1 MKIKTL
7 LTSFG
12 VLNVIQGLF
21 MFFNG
26 RQLTEGVFPGVG
38 EEALSVGEQ
47 MHMPLGSAFIGL
59 GFILLICR
67 GIELESS
74 KKLLFSYAVFIGF
87 ALLQALYNHLLGN
100 HSAPPPIIIVNLI
113 LATVSLYGYKKG
125 V

>member
-1 MKIKTL
+1 
-7 LTSFG
+7 
-12 VLNVIQGLF
+12 
-21 MFFNG
+21 
-26 RQLTEGVFPGVG
+26 
-38 EEALSVGEQ
+38 
-47 MHMPLGSAFIGL
+47 MHMPLGSAFVGL

-67 GIELESS
+67 EIELESS

-87 ALLQALYNHLLGN
+87 ALLQALYNHLSGN

>member
-12 VLNVIQGLF
+12 LLNIAQGAF

-26 RQLTEGVFPGVG
+26 RQLTEGVFLGAS
-38 EEALSVGEQ
+38 EEALLVGEQ
-47 MHMPLGSAFIGL
+47 MHMPLGASFIGV
-59 GFILLICR
+59 GFILFICK
-67 GIELESS
+67 GIALEAS

-100 HSAPPPIIIVNLI
+100 HSAPPPIIIINLI
-113 LATVSLYGYKKG
+113 LATLSLYGYKKG

>member
-12 VLNVIQGLF
+12 ILNIFQGLF

-26 RQLTEGVFPGVG
+26 RKLSEGVFLGAS

-47 MHMPLGSAFIGL
+47 MHMPLGASFIGL
-59 GFILLICR
+59 GFVLFICR
-67 GIELESS
+67 NIELDSS

-87 ALLQALYNHLLGN
+87 SLLQALYNHLLGN

-113 LATVSLYGYKKG
+113 LAAISLYAYKKG
-125 V
+125 S

>member
-12 VLNVIQGLF
+12 LLNIAQGAF

-26 RQLTEGVFPGVG
+26 RQLTEGVFLGAS
-38 EEALSVGEQ
+38 EEALLVGEQ
-47 MHMPLGSAFIGL
+47 MHMPLGASFIGV
-59 GFILLICR
+59 GFILFICKD
-67 GIELESS
+67 ITLEAS
-74 KKLLFSYAVFIGF
+74 KKLLFAYAVFIGF

-100 HSAPPPIIIVNLI
+100 HSAPPPIIITNLI
-113 LATVSLYGYKKG
+113 LATLSLYGYKKG